1 MNNPSF
7 IFQGRIYNAK
17 IGEILTLKQPTDF
30 PGDGMRITTS
40 EYEIFAKKISYD
52 KNKVL
57 LKIEKINPVS
67 ISPKVPELEV
77 NSEDLPEKPNLS
89 KYTKSQLMEFAE
101 NIGIEFTTEKI
112 TKKEIIELINQEYEK

>member
-1 MNNPSF
+1 MNKNF
-7 IFQGRIYNAK
+7 IFQGRVYKAQ

-30 PGDGMRITTS
+30 PGDGIRITTS

-57 LKIEKINPVS
+57 LKIEKINP
-67 ISPKVPELEV
+67 IQIKPEIPELEV
-77 NSEDLPEKPNLS
+77 NSQDLPEKPNLS
-89 KYTKSQLMEFAE
+89 KYTKAQLIEFAE
-101 NIGIEFTTEKI
+101 DIGIEFTTEKI